1 MKVLA
6 YVGLG
11 ANLGDMRQSLE
22 HALAELAAL
31 PASRL
36 GAVSGAYRSAPVDA
50 EGPDYLNAVAVLE
63 TELAPLALL
72 DALQARFGTQFSNTP
87 QQHWVSLLMP
97 PRTNFYQQAEL
108 FPVFAQHID
117 FIENPL
123 SHLHQLNGQPLGSLS
138 FANPDNPVVTPPL
151 RSPPRLAAGYPVV
164 TPPLR
169 SPP

>member
-72 DALQARFGTQFSNTP
+72 DALQAIEL
-87 QQHWVSLLMP
+87 SLGRERP
-97 PRTNFYQQAEL
+97 FWHAPRTLDLDLLLYGQQVIASARLTVPHPEL
-108 FPVFAQHID
+108 HRRAFV
-117 FIENPL
+117 L
-123 SHLHQLNGQPLGSLS
+123 QPLLELAPDLQAPGLGALQPLLQGTREQAIERLPITLS
-138 FANPDNPVVTPPL
+138 PL
-151 RSPPRLAAGYPVV
+151 PRM
-164 TPPLR
+164 TR
-169 SPP
+169 